1 MDQDSTTQDR
11 EWVRLRKQLR
21 DNERIW
27 SGFRQIEVR
36 MIGSNSLPEL
46 IQVITEGIPETFPG
60 IDCVTVA
67 CDDPEYE
74 MTRMVEN
81 NMEPG
86 NEAPRF
92 ISIPRATLDGLY
104 TRPWRPR
111 LGPVDDRLHQLLFAS
126 HPCAEGSVALAPLIR
141 RGELIGSLNQGS
153 HDPRHFSSG
162 IATDLL
168 EHLAAVAAMCIDNSI
183 NRERLKL
190 DGLTDPLTGISNR
203 RFFVRRLAEEVE
215 RWARQSSPLICM
227 MVDVDFF
234 KQVNDQYGHQVGD
247 RVLRQIAS
255 LLGQDLRGSD
265 VLARYGGE
273 EFVLLLPGTNMP
285 QGAAIAE
292 RLRSRVEHCAFVI
305 PEGIDL
311 GITVSVGLACLQPG
325 SEDYGTDPSAWLISK
340 VDAALYQA
348 KESGRNRVVQAA
360 QLDSKG
366 KIHPATTSSEK

>member
-1 MDQDSTTQDR
+1 MDQGSTTQDR
-11 EWVRLRKQLR
+11 EWVRLRNQLR

-36 MIGSNSLPEL
+36 MIGSNSLPDL
-46 IQVITEGIPETFPG
+46 IHIITEGIPETFPG

-67 CDDPEYE
+67 CVDPEYE
-74 MTRMVEN
+74 MTRLIEDDADQ
-81 NMEPG
+81 G
-86 NEAPRF
+86 SGSRSFIALPRE
-92 ISIPRATLDGLY
+92 TLDGLF

-111 LGPVDDRLHQLLFAS
+111 LGPVDERLHSLLFS
-126 HPCAEGSVALAPLIR
+126 GQPCASGSVALAPLVR

-153 HDPRHFSSG
+153 RDARHFAPG

-183 NRERLKL
+183 NHERLKL

-203 RFFVRRLAEEVE
+203 RFFARRLAEEVE
-215 RWARQSSPLICM
+215 RWARQSGPLVCM
-227 MVDVDFF
+227 LVDVDFF

-273 EFVLLLPGTNMP
+273 EFVLLLPGTTP
-285 QGAAIAE
+285 AQGAAIAE
-292 RLRSRVEHCAFVI
+292 RLRSSIEHSAFVI
-305 PEGIDL
+305 AEGIDL
-311 GITVSVGLACLQPG
+311 DVTVSIGMACLQPG
-325 SEDYGTDPSAWLISK
+325 VDSYGPDPAGWLFQQ
-340 VDAALYQA
+340 VDTALYQA
-348 KESGRNRVVQAA
+348 KETGRNRVVQAVV
-360 QLDSKG
+360 S
-366 KIHPATTSSEK
+366 